1 MSGMELWFTEEQT
14 RNLRMSYRIH
24 STLVTEKTEYQD
36 LAVVD
41 TVQYGRMLVL
51 DNFVMTTEK
60 DEFVYH
66 EMISHVPLF
75 THPNP
80 KDVLVVG
87 GGDGGVIREVLKHA
101 SVERAVLAEID
112 PKVIERSKE
121 WLPSISGAL
130 TDERCELMVGDGI
143 AHVREHKKAYDIII
157 SDSTDPIG
165 PAVGLF
171 EEDFY
176 INCWEALRDDG
187 IFVAQT
193 ESPFLYPD
201 LIRETYR
208 KIGSIF
214 PITRLYLATIPTYPG
229 SLWSFTMGSK
239 AHDPL
244 GANRLPIAIPI
255 ETKYY
260 SPAIHEAAF
269 VLPPFVER
277 LTRKG

>member
-1 MSGMELWFTEEQT
+1 MSAMELWFTEKQT
-14 RNLRMSYRIH
+14 DNLRMSYRLG
-24 STLVTEKTEYQD
+24 STLITEKTEYQE

-41 TVQYGRMLVL
+41 TLQYGRMLIL
-51 DNFVMTTEK
+51 DDFVMTTEK

-80 KDVLVVG
+80 KEVLVVG
-87 GGDGGVIREVLKHA
+87 GGDGGVIREVLKHS

-112 PKVIERSKE
+112 PKVIQRSRE
-121 WLPSISGAL
+121 WLPSISKAL
-130 TDERCELMVGDGI
+130 DDERCELMVGDGI
-143 AHVREHKKAYDIII
+143 AHVKEHKKAYDIII

-176 INCWEALRDDG
+176 MSCWEALRDDG

-193 ESPFLYPD
+193 ESPFLHGD
-201 LIRETYR
+201 LIRQTFQR
-208 KIGSIF
+208 ISSVF

-229 SLWSFTMGSK
+229 SLWSFTIGSK
-239 AHDPL
+239 VHDPL
-244 GANRLPIAIPI
+244 GDTRLPMAIPI

-260 SPAIHEAAF
+260 SPAIHQAAF
-269 VLPPFVER
+269 TLPPFVER
-277 LTRKG
+277 LIRK

>member
-1 MSGMELWFTEEQT
+1 MSGMELWFTEKQT
-14 RNLRMSYRIH
+14 ENLRLSHRLR

-51 DNFVMTTEK
+51 DDYVMTTEQ

-66 EMISHVPLF
+66 EMITHVPLF

-80 KDVLVVG
+80 RQVLVVG
-87 GGDGGVIREVLKHA
+87 GGDGGAIREILKHS

-121 WLPSISGAL
+121 WLPSISRGL
-130 TDERCELMVGDGI
+130 TDERCEVMVGDGI
-143 AHVREHKKAYDIII
+143 AHVKEHKKTYDVII

-171 EEDFY
+171 EEDY
-176 INCWEALRDDG
+176 YLACWEALNDDG

-193 ESPFLYPD
+193 ESPFLHGN
-201 LIRETYR
+201 LIRETFK
-208 KIGSIF
+208 KIASVF

-229 SLWSFTMGSK
+229 ALWSFTLGSK
-239 AHDPL
+239 MHDPL
-244 GANRLPIAIPI
+244 KDNRLPVAMPI

-260 SPAIHEAAF
+260 SPRMHEAAF
-269 VLPPFVER
+269 ALPPFVER
-277 LTRKG
+277 LIRP

>member
-1 MSGMELWFTEEQT
+1 MELWFTEKQSD
-14 RNLRMSYRIH
+14 NLRMSYRIG
-24 STLVTEKTEYQD
+24 STLITERTDYQE

-41 TVQYGRMLVL
+41 TLQYGRMLIL
-51 DNFVMTTEK
+51 DDFVMTTEK

-80 KDVLVVG
+80 KEVLVVG
-87 GGDGGVIREVLKHA
+87 GGDGGVIREVLKHS

-112 PKVIERSKE
+112 PKVIQRSKE
-121 WLPSISGAL
+121 WLPSISKAL
-130 TDERCELMVGDGI
+130 DSDRCELMVGDGI
-143 AHVREHKKAYDIII
+143 AHVKEHKKAYDVII

-176 INCWEALRDDG
+176 MSCWEALKDDG

-193 ESPFLYPD
+193 ESPFLHGD
-201 LIRETYR
+201 LIRQTFHR
-208 KIGSIF
+208 ISSVF

-229 SLWSFTMGSK
+229 SLWSFTIGSK
-239 AHDPL
+239 MHDPL
-244 GANRLPIAIPI
+244 GDTRLPLAIPI

-260 SPAIHEAAF
+260 SPAIHRAAF
-269 VLPPFVER
+269 ILPPFVER
-277 LTRKG
+277 LIRK

>member
-1 MSGMELWFTEEQT
+1 MELWFTEEQT
-14 RNLRMSYRIH
+14 RDLRLGLRVT
-24 STLVTEKTEYQD
+24 STLVAEQTEFQN

-41 TVQYGRMLVL
+41 TAQYGRMLVL
-51 DNFVMTTEK
+51 DGCVMTTEK

-66 EMISHVPLF
+66 EMIAHVPLF

-101 SVERAVLAEID
+101 SVDRAVLAEID
-112 PKVIERSKE
+112 PKVIERSRE

-130 TDERCELMVGDGI
+130 SSERCELMVGDGI
-143 AHVREHKKAYDIII
+143 AHVREHKQAYDVII

-171 EEDFY
+171 EESY
-176 INCWEALRDDG
+176 YLSCWEALRDDG

-193 ESPFLYPD
+193 ESPFLHPE
-201 LIRETYR
+201 LIRETYQ
-208 KIGSIF
+208 KIASVF

-229 SLWSFTMGSK
+229 SLWSFTLGSK

-244 GANRLPIAIPI
+244 GDTRLLLSLPI

-260 SPAIHEAAF
+260 SPAIHKAAF
-269 VLPPFVER
+269 TLPPFVER
-277 LTRKG
+277 LTRK

>member
-1 MSGMELWFTEEQT
+1 MTGMELWFTEEQT
-14 RNLRMSYRIH
+14 ENLRLGLRV
-24 STLVTEKTEYQD
+24 TKALVTEQTEFQN

-41 TVQYGRMLVL
+41 TAQYGRMLVL
-51 DNFVMTTEK
+51 DGCVMTTEK

-66 EMISHVPLF
+66 EMIAHVPLF

-121 WLPSISGAL
+121 WLPSISRAL
-130 TDERCELMVGDGI
+130 SSDRCELMVGDGI
-143 AHVREHKKAYDIII
+143 AHVREHKKAYDVII

-171 EEDFY
+171 EESFY
-176 INCWEALRDDG
+176 MNCWEALRDDG

-193 ESPFLYPD
+193 ESPFLHPE
-201 LIRETYR
+201 LIRETYQ
-208 KIGSIF
+208 KIASIF
-214 PITRLYLATIPTYPG
+214 PVTRLYLATIPTYPG
-229 SLWSFTMGSK
+229 SLWSFTIGSK
-239 AHDPL
+239 VHDPL
-244 GANRLPIAIPI
+244 GDTRLLLSMPL

-260 SPAIHEAAF
+260 SPAIHQAAF
-269 VLPPFVER
+269 TLPPFVER
-277 LTRKG
+277 LTRK

>member
-1 MSGMELWFTEEQT
+1 MSAMELWFTEKQT
-14 RNLRMSYRIH
+14 DNLRMSYRLG
-24 STLVTEKTEYQD
+24 STLITERTEYQE

-41 TVQYGRMLVL
+41 TLQYGRMLIL
-51 DNFVMTTEK
+51 DDFVMTTEK

-80 KDVLVVG
+80 KEVLVVG
-87 GGDGGVIREVLKHA
+87 GGDGGVIREVLKHS

-112 PKVIERSKE
+112 PKVIQRSRE
-121 WLPSISGAL
+121 WLPSISKAL
-130 TDERCELMVGDGI
+130 DDERCELMVGDGI
-143 AHVREHKKAYDIII
+143 AHVKEHKKAYDIII

-176 INCWEALRDDG
+176 LSCWEALKDDG

-193 ESPFLYPD
+193 ESPFLHGD
-201 LIRETYR
+201 LIRQTFQR
-208 KIGSIF
+208 ISSVF

-229 SLWSFTMGSK
+229 SLWSFTIGSK
-239 AHDPL
+239 VHDPL
-244 GANRLPIAIPI
+244 GDTRLPMAIPI

-260 SPAIHEAAF
+260 SPAIHQAAF
-269 VLPPFVER
+269 TLPPFVER
-277 LTRKG
+277 LIRK

>member
-1 MSGMELWFTEEQT
+1 MSAMELWFTEKQSD
-14 RNLRMSYRIH
+14 NLRMSYRIG
-24 STLVTEKTEYQD
+24 STLVTEKTDYQE

-41 TVQYGRMLVL
+41 TLQYGRMLIL
-51 DNFVMTTEK
+51 DDFVMTTEK

-80 KDVLVVG
+80 KEVLVVG
-87 GGDGGVIREVLKHA
+87 GGDGGVIREVLKHS

-112 PKVIERSKE
+112 PKVIQRSRE
-121 WLPSISGAL
+121 WLPSISKAL
-130 TDERCELMVGDGI
+130 DSDRCELMVGDGI
-143 AHVREHKKAYDIII
+143 AHVKEHKKAYDVII

-176 INCWEALRDDG
+176 MSCWEALKDDG

-193 ESPFLYPD
+193 ESPFLHGD
-201 LIRETYR
+201 LIRQTFR
-208 KIGSIF
+208 RISSVF

-229 SLWSFTMGSK
+229 SLWSFTIGSK
-239 AHDPL
+239 VHDPL
-244 GANRLPIAIPI
+244 GDTRLPMAIPI

-260 SPAIHEAAF
+260 SPAIHRAAF
-269 VLPPFVER
+269 ILPPFVER
-277 LTRKG
+277 LIRK